1 MNQVRG
7 VIMILLGGFAFY
19 QGWILHTGQR
29 ALLAYALGVVA
40 VAVGVWR
47 LTRKPPQQLV

>member
-19 QGWILHTGQR
+19 QGWVLPTGQR
-29 ALLAYALGVVA
+29 SLMAYGVGVLA

-47 LTRKPPQQLV
+47 LTRKPPERLV

>member
-7 VIMILLGGFAFY
+7 VIMI
-19 QGWILHTGQR
+19 
-29 ALLAYALGVVA
+29 ALGAWMLYMGWHNYTGNRSLFAYGFGGLA

-47 LTRKPPQQLV
+47 LTRKNSR